1 MKSTRKMILV
11 ILIALMGIA
20 FVVTANLNSDKT
32 IRIGVFV
39 GSNWDVPDAE
49 SYKIIDDVIA
59 RYKEENVS
67 FDVEYISGIRKEDY
81 SEWISQ
87 QALKGEAPD
96 LFFVLSN
103 DFPTFTQVGL
113 LENLDSYIENDPDFD
128 EDKYYQ
134 PSYQSGHIN
143 EHMYALPYE
152 SVPNLVFVNKTL
164 LSQEGIELPEN
175 DWTWE
180 EFYEICRQ
188 VTKDTDGDGKLD
200 QFGVYGYTWED
211 AIFSNGVTLY
221 NSDDPST
228 LNFNQSGTTSSIEFM
243 RELNQLN
250 DNINVT
256 SQMFDEGKVAFCIMP
271 FSEYRTYMPYPWR
284 VKKYSNFEWDC
295 VKMPA
300 GEEGGNVSKVDT
312 LLIGMSSD
320 SRHKEEAWE
329 LLKMISYDQTTQ
341 KNIFEYSQGVSVIKD
356 VTDSQE
362 TIDILFSDNPGE
374 VGFEMT
380 LLNDVMENGEF
391 EHHFNK
397 YDSIKSL
404 IDNEVYRIINS
415 ESDIKTEMMSL
426 QNKINATL
434 KE

>member
-20 FVVTANLNSDKT
+20 FVVTTNLNSDKT

-59 RYKEENVS
+59 RYKEENIS

-113 LENLDSYIENDPDFD
+113 LENLDSYIEKDADFD

-164 LSQEGIELPEN
+164 LSNEGIELPEN

-180 EFYEICRQ
+180 DFYEVCKQ

-221 NSDDPST
+221 NSDDPNT

-312 LLIGMSSD
+312 LLIGMNSGSK
-320 SRHKEEAWE
+320 HKEEAWE

-380 LLNDVMENGEF
+380 LLNDVMENGAF